1 MWLNLQMDK
10 CFYSSSHLLGPGGG
24 GEAGVLAIVLADG
37 HAAGQNLLAEVEGE
51 DWQQH
56 PRRVSSRVTCQEAH
70 RVLGIGKYILRSAHE
85 NYCFGIYPV

>member
-1 MWLNLQMDK
+1 MTEFTNGQIFL
-10 CFYSSSHLLGPGGG
+10 FSSSHLLGPGGG

-56 PRRVSSRVTCQEAH
+56 PRHVSSRVTCQEAH
-70 RVLGIGKYILRSAHE
+70 RVLGIGKYIL
-85 NYCFGIYPV
+85 